1 MTDHAA
7 IPIGKIEGSIVT
19 DDGNHALFEFSTDKD
34 EKVAIAVPTDQLP
47 QLMLLASQAMGNAQ
61 KILQTD
67 PKMKHIFQ
75 TMRWEIGALPG
86 GQHVVLSFRVE
97 GGSEL
102 SFQVG
107 KTDAKKMRDALDV
120 VLAHASGLANS
131 DTAKH

>member
-1 MTDHAA
+1 MKDQAA
-7 IPIGKIEGSIVT
+7 IAIDKIESSTVT
-19 DDGNHALFEFSTDKD
+19 DDGNHALFEFSTVKFK
-34 EKVAIAVPTDQLP
+34 KVAIAVPTDQLA

-86 GQHVVLSFRVE
+86 GQHVVLSFQVE

-107 KTDAKKMRDALDV
+107 KTDAQNMRDAIDV
-120 VLAHASGLANS
+120 VLGHASDLENS

>member
-1 MTDHAA
+1 MSDHAA
-7 IPIGKIEGSIVT
+7 IAVDKIESSTVT

-47 QLMLLASQAMGNAQ
+47 QLMLLASQAMGNAN
-61 KILQTD
+61 KILQID
-67 PKMKHIFQ
+67 PKMKHIFP
-75 TMRWEIGALPG
+75 TMWWEIGALPG
-86 GQHVVLSFRVE
+86 GQHVVLSFQVE

-107 KTDAKKMRDALDV
+107 KTDAQNMRDALDV
-120 VLAHASGLANS
+120 VLGHAASLENS

>member
-1 MTDHAA
+1 MTDHVA
-7 IPIGKIEGSIVT
+7 ITIGKIEGSIVT
-19 DDGNHALFEFSTDKD
+19 EDGSQALFEFSTYKD
-34 EKVAIAVPTDQLP
+34 EKVAISVPTDQLP
-47 QLMLLASQAMGNAQ
+47 QLMLLASQAMGNAH
-61 KILQTD
+61 KILHTD

-86 GQHVVLSFRVE
+86 GQHVVLSFQVE

-107 KTDAKKMRDALDV
+107 KTDARNMRDALGV
-120 VLAHASGLANS
+120 VLAHAAGLENS

>member
-7 IPIGKIEGSIVT
+7 ISIGKIEGSIVT

-75 TMRWEIGALPG
+75 TMWWEIGALPG
-86 GQHVVLSFRVE
+86 GQHVVLSFQVE

-107 KTDAKKMRDALDV
+107 KTDARNMRDALAV
-120 VLAHASGLANS
+120 VLAHAASLENS